1 METIEARRLTIY
13 LGDEERYRGKPLYRC
28 LLNLLLEEGIAGA
41 TVLRAIEGYGSE
53 KKIRTARILDLS
65 VNMPMMIVAVD
76 LEEKIDAVLP
86 KVDEMVNKGLI
97 TVEKVEIVSRAP
109 SFA

>member
-1 METIEARRLTIY
+1 METIEARRLTIHV
-13 LGDEERYRGKPLYRC
+13 GDEERYGGKPLYRC
-28 LLNLLLEEGIAGA
+28 LLNLLLEEGIAEA
-41 TVLRAIEGYGSE
+41 TVLRGIEGYGSD

-65 VNMPMMIVAVD
+65 RNMPLVIVAVD

-86 KVDEMVNKGLI
+86 KVDEMVDKGLI
-97 TVEKVEIVSRAP
+97 TVEKVEIVSRVP